1 MNKKILISFAALTI
15 LMTAAVVVGGV
26 GGHHEAPVDWPSR
39 RGQESYYASE
49 VLNFDLKDVSVN
61 LKGTDGQRY
70 LFVGM
75 NVAYRI
81 GPEVKDGPAAFAKGE
96 ADLRDRLTLLL
107 SNKTIADVDSKEKK
121 LLLQQEIL
129 DQVQQAVFP
138 DKTGRVE
145 KVYFK
150 TFLFQ

>member
-1 MNKKILISFAALTI
+1 MHKKILILAAGLVV
-15 LMTAAVVVGGV
+15 LSTAAVVVGGA
-26 GGHHEAPVDWPSR
+26 GGDHEAPVDWLSR
-39 RGQESYYASE
+39 RGQESYYAPE
-49 VLNFDLKDVSVN
+49 VLTFDLRDISVN

-70 LFVGM
+70 LFIGF

-81 GPEVKDGPAAFAKGE
+81 GPEVKNGPAAFARGE

-150 TFLFQ
+150 NFLIQ